1 MEQAMQTNQGE
12 KCSLEEPL
20 EVAGFIARDW
30 AEFCELAE
38 CNPSMVEYVL
48 AHKANPPWPKLE
60 QAQRICR
67 AIVAR
72 HAAWEAM

>member
-1 MEQAMQTNQGE
+1 MQTGKGE
-12 KCSLEEPL
+12 KCLLEEPL

-30 AEFCELAE
+30 ADFCELAE
-38 CNPSMVEYVL
+38 CNPSMVEYIL

-72 HAAWEAM
+72 HAAWDAT

>member
-1 MEQAMQTNQGE
+1 MQTSQRE

-20 EVAGFIARDW
+20 DVAGFIARDW
-30 AEFCELAE
+30 IEFCERAE
-38 CNPSMVEYVL
+38 RNPSMVDHIL
-48 AHKANPPWPKLE
+48 AQKASPPWPILE

-72 HAAWEAM
+72 HDAWEAM